1 MRRKVLF
8 AINSLAGGGAERVM
22 ATLLGG
28 SEARAR
34 DYDCAIALLDRD
46 EEAYALPDW
55 IRVHR
60 LDCKHGFAASIA
72 GLTGVVRRE
81 KPDVALSFLTRANV
95 ATAAAMTLRRRPFI
109 LSERVNTTAHLGEG
123 RAATAS
129 KAMVR
134 LAYPRATRIIAV
146 SQGVGDTLVEDFGV
160 RADRVVAIANPIDTD
175 RIEALAAEPAND
187 HSAVPF
193 VVAMG
198 RLVTNKN
205 FPLAIRAFAASG
217 LAGNLVILGQGPDHA
232 ALRALGDSLG
242 LGARLVLPGFA
253 ENPYAIVGKAQFL
266 VLSSNAEGF
275 PNALVEALAAGVPV
289 VATDCRS
296 GPSEVLDVSLAP
308 GNVVP
313 GQGRGGL
320 LVPVDDLAAMTEAF
334 RMMADPARRTALAA
348 AGRARVRDF
357 SVAHAVER
365 YWAVIDDALATRR

>member
-1 MRRKVLF
+1 
-8 AINSLAGGGAERVM
+8 
-22 ATLLGG
+22 
-28 SEARAR
+28 
-34 DYDCAIALLDRD
+34 
-46 EEAYALPDW
+46 
-55 IRVHR
+55 
-60 LDCKHGFAASIA
+60 
-72 GLTGVVRRE
+72 
-81 KPDVALSFLTRANV
+81 
-95 ATAAAMTLRRRPFI
+95 
-109 LSERVNTTAHLGEG
+109 
-123 RAATAS
+123 
-129 KAMVR
+129 MVR

-296 GPSEVLDVSLAP
+296 GPSEVLDVSIAP